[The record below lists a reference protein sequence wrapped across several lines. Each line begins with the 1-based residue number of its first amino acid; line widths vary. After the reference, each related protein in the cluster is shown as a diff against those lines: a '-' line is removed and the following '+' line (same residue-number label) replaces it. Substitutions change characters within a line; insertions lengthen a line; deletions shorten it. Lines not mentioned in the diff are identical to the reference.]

1 MYLRV
6 LIMCFMILLIP
17 FTVNAADFANDFE
30 VKVLPAEGQHSF
42 SEGYFHV
49 DSEPGKTLSLDIRI
63 LNNSGKHVN
72 LHAQAV
78 DAQTADKGGIVYS
91 FDDNSKEPD
100 QYYLSDLI
108 DIPETVTVAP
118 GADEIVHFHLTI
130 PGSASGTLLGGIMLT
145 SLDAPDALSMESL
158 NKGGSNYTF
167 EQPGQRLVAIKLN
180 LPSKS
185 ASGFSLGD
193 AKFNPSENQL
203 SLKVKNGKSDVIE
216 NVQGTYTVMDK
227 DSEILVSGV
236 IKSFAMAPT
245 SKIKFPVNLKGKILE
260 EGKYVLMVKG
270 KADEKEFFAEEK
282 FTVTKSREAGIV
294 SEIEDAASPF
304 NRENISRTIAIT
316 LVSLFLLLPLL
327 LKFDKRN
334 ERKNPLK
341 FPGKNHM

>member
-17 FTVNAADFANDFE
+17 FTVNAADPANDFD

-42 SEGYFHV
+42 SEGYFHL

-63 LNNSGKHVN
+63 TNKSGEPIN
-72 LHAQAV
+72 LYTQAV
-78 DAQTADKGGIVYS
+78 DAQTADKGGIIYS
-91 FDDNSKEPD
+91 LDESSKEPD
-100 QYYLSDLI
+100 YHYLSDLI

-118 GADEIVHFHLTI
+118 GADEIVHFHLAI

-145 SLDAPDALSMESL
+145 SIDAPDDLSMESL

-185 ASGFSLGD
+185 ASGFSLGE
-193 AKFNPSENQL
+193 AKFNPFENQL
-203 SLKVKNGKSDVIE
+203 ALKVNNGKSDVTE

-227 DSEILVSGV
+227 DGEILVSGV
-236 IKSFAMAPT
+236 IKPFAMAPT
-245 SKIKFPVNLKGKILE
+245 SKIKFPVNLKGKTLE

-270 KADEKEFFAEEK
+270 KADEKEFFVEEK
-282 FTVTKSREAGIV
+282 FTVTKSQEAGIV
-294 SEIEDAASPF
+294 RETEAAASPF
-304 NRENISRTIAIT
+304 NRENISRTIAIA

-334 ERKNPLK
+334 GKKNSLT
-341 FPGKNHM
+341 FTEKNHM